1 MTHDSRPMT
10 LDQRPATTD
19 TRRNVTIDS
28 TKGIAGLKG
37 ALRYVR
43 AYRDH
48 VFVVKLGGDVLADR
62 EVLDQVAAQLALLYS
77 LSIRLVVVHGGGPQ
91 ASAMSRRLGQ
101 EPQLIAGRRVTDNG
115 ALEVAKMVYAG
126 LLNTDLLAA
135 LREHEI
141 QAVGLSGVD
150 ADLLTARR
158 RPPVRVVDDNGTAR
172 EVDFGHV
179 GDIELAD
186 PRVLTT
192 LLDARF
198 VPVVAS
204 LAGDGDGNVYNVNAD
219 TVAESLAVALKAQ
232 KLIFLT
238 GAPGV
243 LRDRDDPTSLVT
255 FADPDEL
262 AALMASGA
270 LSGGMRP
277 KVEACIRAATGGVE
291 RTHIIDGRT
300 PDSLLL
306 EVFTGAGCG
315 TMIVGRK
322 EKATYLGVDLA
333 T

>member
-1 MTHDSRPMT
+1 M
-10 LDQRPATTD
+10 
-19 TRRNVTIDS
+19 TID
-28 TKGIAGLKG
+28 TTRGIAGLKG

-48 VFVVKLGGDVLADR
+48 TFVVKLGGDVLADA
-62 EVLDQVAAQLALLYS
+62 EALDRVAGQLGLLSS
-77 LSIRLVVVHGGGPQ
+77 LSIRVVVVHGGGPQ
-91 ASAMSRRLGQ
+91 ATVLSRRLGC
-101 EPQLIAGRRVTDNG
+101 EPQMVAGRRVTDDA

-126 LLNTDLLAA
+126 SLNVNLLSA
-135 LREHEI
+135 LRAHEI

-150 ADLLTARR
+150 GDLLTAQR
-158 RPPVRVVDDNGTAR
+158 RPPVMVTDDAGVRRTVDY
-172 EVDFGHV
+172 GHV
-179 GDIELAD
+179 GDIGRAD
-186 PRVLTT
+186 PRVLIT

-204 LAGDGDGNVYNVNAD
+204 LAGDSDGNVYNVNAD
-219 TVAESLAVALKAQ
+219 TVAEALAVALKAQ

-243 LRDRDDPTSLVT
+243 LRDRNDPSSLVT
-255 FADPDEL
+255 FADPDDL
-262 AALMASGA
+262 ASLMESGS

-291 RTHIIDGRT
+291 RTHIIDGRA

-306 EVFTGAGCG
+306 EVFTGAGFG

>member
-1 MTHDSRPMT
+1 M
-10 LDQRPATTD
+10 
-19 TRRNVTIDS
+19 TIDS
-28 TKGIAGLKG
+28 SKGITGLKG

-43 AYRDH
+43 AYRDNI
-48 VFVVKLGGDVLADR
+48 FVVKLGGEVLADADA
-62 EVLDQVAAQLALLYS
+62 LDRVAAQLGLLSS
-77 LSIRLVVVHGGGPQ
+77 LSIRVVAVHGGGPQ
-91 ASAMSRRLGQ
+91 ATALSRQLGQ
-101 EPQLIAGRRVTDNG
+101 EPTIVAGRRVTDDG

-126 LLNTDLLAA
+126 SLNVNLLAA
-135 LREHEI
+135 LRAHEV

-150 ADLLTARR
+150 GELITARR
-158 RPPVRVVDDNGTAR
+158 RPPVTVVDDAGVSR
-172 EVDFGHV
+172 EVDYGHV
-179 GDIELAD
+179 GDVARVD

-198 VPVVAS
+198 LPVVAS

-219 TVAESLAVALKAQ
+219 TVAESLAVSLQAQ
-232 KLIFLT
+232 KLLFLT

-243 LRDRDDPTSLVT
+243 LRDRSDPSSLVT
-255 FADPDEL
+255 FADPDDL
-262 AALMASGA
+262 ATLMAGGA
-270 LSGGMRP
+270 IAGGMRP

-291 RTHIIDGRT
+291 RTHIIDGRL
-300 PDSLLL
+300 PDSILL

>member
-1 MTHDSRPMT
+1 
-10 LDQRPATTD
+10 LEKAL
-19 TRRNVTIDS
+19 TIDT

-48 VFVVKLGGDVLADR
+48 VFVVKLGG
-62 EVLDQVAAQLALLYS
+62 EVLSDPEAFDGVAGQLALLSS

-91 ASAMSRRLGQ
+91 ATALSRRLGH
-101 EPQLIAGRRVTDNG
+101 EPRMVAGRRVTDDG
-115 ALEVAKMVYAG
+115 ALQVAKMVYAG
-126 LLNTDLLAA
+126 QINVDLLAA
-135 LREHEI
+135 LREHRV

-150 ADLLTARR
+150 ADLITAHR
-158 RPPVRVVDDNGTAR
+158 RPPVSVVDDSGTTVR
-172 EVDFGHV
+172 VDYGHV
-179 GDIELAD
+179 GDIDRVD
-186 PRVLTT
+186 PRVLVA
-192 LLDARF
+192 LMDARM

-204 LAGDGDGNVYNVNAD
+204 LAGGENSEVYNVNAD
-219 TVAESLAVALKAQ
+219 TVAESLAVALQAQ

-243 LRDRDDPTSLVT
+243 LRNRNDPSTLVT
-255 FADPDEL
+255 FADPDDL
-262 AALMASGA
+262 AGLMANGS

-291 RTHIIDGRT
+291 RTHIIDGRA
-300 PDSLLL
+300 PDALLL

-333 T
+333 G